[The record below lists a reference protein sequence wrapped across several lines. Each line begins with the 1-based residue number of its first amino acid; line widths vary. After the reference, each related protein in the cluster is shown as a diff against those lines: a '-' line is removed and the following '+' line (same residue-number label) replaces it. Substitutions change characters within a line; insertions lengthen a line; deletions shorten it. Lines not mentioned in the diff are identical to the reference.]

1 MRWFSRSIRNC
12 WSYTSHAWPGFLRA
26 RSRTISAYFSSCGA
40 STGNRSAYMAVNL
53 INAVVHC
60 SMVYIFLRFWLGT
73 RLIVD
78 FASSCKEKL
87 VFVDVENVV
96 LGSKEPK
103 SMYWF
108 FQIFFFILFETCW
121 EIGVD
126 IGSTYCGWVEPMF
139 IPWNGVYCRSTKF
152 WPKVLILSS
161 SLEVDESSELE
172 VESATWCCWSW
183 PNWRFCMSVGA
194 VAM

>member
-1 MRWFSRSIRNC
+1 
-12 WSYTSHAWPGFLRA
+12 
-26 RSRTISAYFSSCGA
+26 
-40 STGNRSAYMAVNL
+40 MAVNL

-78 FASSCKEKL
+78 FSSSCKEKL

-108 FQIFFFILFETCW
+108 FQIFFFILFETC
-121 EIGVD
+121 
-126 IGSTYCGWVEPMF
+126 
-139 IPWNGVYCRSTKF
+139 
-152 WPKVLILSS
+152 
-161 SLEVDESSELE
+161 
-172 VESATWCCWSW
+172 
-183 PNWRFCMSVGA
+183 
-194 VAM
+194 